1 MRLINGK
8 RAVLAAF
15 ALSAGMTGLAMAA
28 PPVEKTQG
36 NVSYI
41 MGGIGLDESQQM
53 KAMESQYSVAITFAE
68 HDQGKADY
76 LADIPVT
83 ITNAQGQTVLSV
95 KSDGPYLLAKLPPG
109 SYEITA
115 SRGGQPKSNHVQVG
129 PGTHADQVVF
139 DWR

>member
-1 MRLINGK
+1 MRLINRN

-15 ALSAGMTGLAMAA
+15 ALSAGLTGLAVAA

-36 NVSYI
+36 DVSYI

-53 KAMESQYSVAITFAE
+53 KAMESQYSVAITFAM
-68 HDQGKADY
+68 QQSGKADY

-83 ITNAQGQTVLSV
+83 ITNSQGQTVLSV

-109 SYEITA
+109 SYEIKA
-115 SRGGQPKSNHVQVG
+115 SHDGSPKTSHVQVG
-129 PGTHADQVVF
+129 AGTHADQVVF